1 MVGDNDNDPTP
12 LTNPKDGSCQSGF
25 TFGIEI

>member
-1 MVGDNDNDPTP
+1 MMGDNDNDSAS

-25 TFGIEI
+25 AFSIEI